1 MERGI
6 SAIHR
11 VAIYSHQ
18 LRRADREPVCS
29 LVSGVQASS
38 ALVLDRTST
47 DEVSGDGFRGD
58 LLLDNGLDQVSWPV
72 DVDAAPNR
80 QRICKQLK
88 RHDLEY
94 GR

>member
-6 SAIHR
+6 SAIHC